1 MLEIVL
7 ITAVVLLLCAL
18 LIAVPVHFF
27 GGRNT
32 LLRSV
37 LGFAAVLV
45 LSIALVAGSVL
56 LLAMIPVEV
65 TEMNDPADYLR
76 ITGNHNNDSPAAF
89 IATFFPEELGMD
101 FTDVT
106 YHYKAEKF
114 DSIACETY
122 LEFTLPEE
130 AFPMHVSDLARHGA
144 PKPFPCADGWD
155 MWIIDNHLD
164 TWTSEERGQPD
175 KDDDNARNI
184 GSARVGLILCNR
196 AERRLVY
203 FALMVHDGGASNT
216 DKFGFFLTRFGI
228 EPLAFD
234 RILAE

>member
-27 GGRNT
+27 GWRNT
-32 LLRSV
+32 LWCA
-37 LGFAAVLV
+37 LGSAVVLV
-45 LSIALVAGSVL
+45 LSIALVAGGVL
-56 LLAMIPVEV
+56 LLLAVIPVEI

-76 ITGNHNNDSPAAF
+76 ITGNHNNDRPAAF
-89 IATFFPEELGMD
+89 IATFFPDELGAD

-122 LEFTLPEE
+122 LEFTLPGE
-130 AFPMHVSDLARHGA
+130 AFAMHVSALARHGA
-144 PKPFPCADGWD
+144 PQPFPFADGWD

-164 TWTSEERGQPD
+164 TWKRGERGQPD
-175 KDDDNARNI
+175 KDNDNARNI
-184 GSARVGLILCNR
+184 ESARVGLILCNQ

-216 DKFGFFLTRFGI
+216 DTFSFFLTRFGI
-228 EPLAFD
+228 DPLAFD
-234 RILAE
+234 RMLVE